1 MSPSSHARVN
11 SLLAR
16 SRSGLGPADTR
27 SLPVTTHRRASPTS
41 HVGPSAGFDA
51 EVELAADGLAAGCE
65 QAASAAA
72 MLADRASLEK
82 DTIRS

>member
-1 MSPSSHARVN
+1 
-11 SLLAR
+11 
-16 SRSGLGPADTR
+16 
-27 SLPVTTHRRASPTS
+27 VTTHRRASPTS